1 MMPNI
6 MNSEPDI
13 RPGQDLASSE
23 QVDRALRS
31 AERVTRALLPLT
43 PRDVLML
50 DVTTA
55 QFKVMFVL
63 FLHGPL
69 RISTLAEELGVSL
82 PTMTVTI
89 DRLVKRSIVLRE
101 DDPNDRRVVFC
112 RLSEH
117 GQQVLNGL
125 WSSARER
132 TRQMLSVLSAD
143 ELGIVEQALEIL
155 LKTGKIA
162 GPGTGKRD

>member
-1 MMPNI
+1 MVPNK
-6 MNSEPDI
+6 MNNEPTVG
-13 RPGQDLASSE
+13 PGQDLASSE
-23 QVDRALRS
+23 HVERALRL

-63 FLHGPL
+63 FLYGPL

-101 DDPNDRRVVFC
+101 DDPNDRRVVSC
-112 RLSEH
+112 RLSES
-117 GQQVLNGL
+117 GQQILNGL

-143 ELGIVEQALEIL
+143 DLGIVEQALEIL

-162 GPGTGKRD
+162 GKGTQ